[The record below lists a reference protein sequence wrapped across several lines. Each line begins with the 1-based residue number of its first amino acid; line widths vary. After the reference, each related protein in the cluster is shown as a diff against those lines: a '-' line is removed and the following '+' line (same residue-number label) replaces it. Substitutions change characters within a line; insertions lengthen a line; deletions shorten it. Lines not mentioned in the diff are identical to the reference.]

1 MKKTKFLLIVFVV
14 GLAFSSCNGNAGT
27 DSDKEDKATTQSNPL
42 PETTDND
49 DTPVSEVGT
58 TYQVGQIALDK
69 IVINETEYDFTAQVY
84 VNGAKIVGKTNEN
97 NFAGVFK
104 KNLTVILS
112 PFIMSKYEVT
122 QELYTAVMTDQK
134 VTVNGVHRVLGST
147 PFYSYSETCRFPL
160 VEGEVQKYRAAE
172 GMTWY
177 DAVYF
182 CNALSEKI
190 GLTKAYTIEV
200 TSVENYDT
208 GSYPPPLHITAA
220 NVTLVENA
228 NGYRLPTEAEW
239 EFAARGGNPLNSA

>member
-1 MKKTKFLLIVFVV
+1 
-14 GLAFSSCNGNAGT
+14 
-27 DSDKEDKATTQSNPL
+27 
-42 PETTDND
+42 
-49 DTPVSEVGT
+49 
-58 TYQVGQIALDK
+58 
-69 IVINETEYDFTAQVY
+69 
-84 VNGAKIVGKTNEN
+84 
-97 NFAGVFK
+97 
-104 KNLTVILS
+104 
-112 PFIMSKYEVT
+112 
-122 QELYTAVMTDQK
+122 
-134 VTVNGVHRVLGST
+134 
-147 PFYSYSETCRFPL
+147 
-160 VEGEVQKYRAAE
+160 
-172 GMTWY
+172 MTWY